1 MSGRGNGSDSG
12 GDSGN
17 RVRTSHNQNED
28 GLNDLT
34 VTGSSGVENLHRR
47 HRMEG
52 QGREREQE
60 GGTGEYEEL
69 DFVKRGGGS
78 FLGGSFKNEQ
88 GDSVTFV

>member
-1 MSGRGNGSDSG
+1 MA
-12 GDSGN
+12 
-17 RVRTSHNQNED
+17 
-28 GLNDLT
+28 
-34 VTGSSGVENLHRR
+34 VTGSSGVENLQRR

-52 QGREREQE
+52 QGQEREQE
-60 GGTGEYEEL
+60 EGTGEYEEL